1 MLFRNRSDAGRML
14 GSRLTGYAN
23 APDVLVCALP
33 RGGVVVAA
41 AVAEALNAPLD
52 FVIVRKLGV
61 PGQPELAMGAI
72 ASAGVSVLSHSL
84 IAQLGITRDEVD
96 QVLAREQRELVRR
109 EALYRGA
116 APAPQVRD
124 RTVILVDDGIATGST
139 VRAAASLMR
148 QQQPKKLVIAAPV
161 ASPSTCRELADAAD
175 EIVCCARPEPFY
187 AIGEFYQDFLQ
198 VSDDEVRELLQA
210 GAARMANSGR
220 WWAA

>member
-1 MLFRNRSDAGRML
+1 MLFRDRSHAGRL
-14 GSRLTGYAN
+14 LAVRLAQYAN
-23 APDVLVCALP
+23 APELLVCALP

-41 AVAEALNAPLD
+41 AVAEELNAPLD

-84 IAQLGITRDEVD
+84 IAQLGITAGEIE
-96 QVLAREQRELVRR
+96 QVLAREQHELMRR
-109 EALYRGA
+109 EALYRGG
-116 APAPQVRD
+116 APAPQVRN

-139 VRAAASLMR
+139 MRAAASLVR
-148 QQQPKKLVIAAPV
+148 QQQPKRLVIAAPV
-161 ASPSTCRELADAAD
+161 ASPSSCAALVDVAD
-175 EIVCCARPEPFY
+175 EIVCVVQPEHFF

-198 VSDDEVRELLQA
+198 VSDDEVRELLQRA
-210 GAARMANSGR
+210 AARMAHHGK